1 MILLKLTAISM
12 VIITKLFLLL
22 IFVYFINEV
31 IKELNKKW
39 KEDNKI
45 FNRMRDSLIY
55 LNIILLSF
63 FILISLLILLHKLS
77 IFIL

>member
-1 MILLKLTAISM
+1 M